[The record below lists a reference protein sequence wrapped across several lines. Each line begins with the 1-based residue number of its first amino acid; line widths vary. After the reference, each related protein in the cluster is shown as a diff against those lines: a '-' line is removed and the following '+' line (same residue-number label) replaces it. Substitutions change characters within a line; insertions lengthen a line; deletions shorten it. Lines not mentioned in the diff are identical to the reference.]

1 MATIVNVSQ
10 ELPAVVDTNVPI
22 NIWVDKAENMLD
34 LLEPITDADLAESI
48 QKIQLA
54 PVLKAHFTD
63 VRQVEELGYYSAR
76 VMTENSEL
84 EPSYWID
91 VKVWVMTYN
100 PVTPNPERQSVQQ

>member
-1 MATIVNVSQ
+1 MATIVNVGQ
-10 ELPAVVDTNVPI
+10 ELPTVVDTNVAI
-22 NIWVDKAENMLD
+22 YIWVDKAENMLD

-76 VMTENSEL
+76 VMIGPESGEL
-84 EPSYWID
+84 EPNYWID

-100 PVTPNPERQSVQQ
+100 PVTPNPER